1 MNTNVNNNH
10 QNAFGFN
17 KAERLLV
24 KNSCLEVKFKDITI
38 QRTRLFLVKYFIL
51 FEIIFRTDSGLDHRT
66 VHIMSQELR
75 RETRRFVGAAT
86 V

>member
-51 FEIIFRTDSGLDHRT
+51 FEIIFRTDHRT